1 MKQTIKTVFALLCIL
16 CWFTGCGD
24 PKDGSKEDPVVDPV
38 TTETEYT
45 VTIVDKAGKTIES
58 KKIESSNTY
67 LEIEEKDLAKK
78 GYSFT
83 LTGEND
89 NKYSA
94 NYDGKFTVYVTS
106 NLTLTVDYTPNTYT
120 VSFQKDY
127 DANGTL
133 PEDITC
139 TYDEEFTMPE
149 NTITNS
155 EKKADGWRTFLADEQ
170 GNYTYYEA
178 GKKYKN
184 LTDENDV
191 EVVLYAN
198 FKDKDYKITFE
209 KSDTDSSSFYLDKD
223 ETIPSNKI
231 PSPFKAGYDLDGWYD
246 SSDTT
251 ETPVD
256 FTTYKASKNVSFKPK
271 FTAKSYTVTFVSE
284 HGTTPSPVK
293 ISYASDNSNIVYL
306 ADCYDIYGSHRGEE
320 KYKLIETGYTFDGWY
335 DSEDKPILCLS
346 SDTYSSF
353 ADKTLTAKW
362 TTWTGKI
369 VFTSYDAEG
378 SMEDQ
383 TFTFGDSKNLSENQF
398 KIQGK
403 KFTGWATSRSS
414 TDVVYL
420 DKALITWNSTS
431 LFDGDGKTL
440 TLYPVFEKL
449 PVTVDAEAPVPTSI
463 DKLYLFYDESKFCI
477 KVASTLAD
485 FTQEIINKMNLS
497 WYVDGVKLPG
507 EVAPT
512 LSIYSIEPG
521 THTVTVVSD
530 DFVGIGDGG
539 GMASASLVV
548 NVSAN

>member
-1 MKQTIKTVFALLCIL
+1 MKQTIKTVLVLLCIL
-16 CWFTGCGD
+16 YCFTGCNGD
-24 PKDGSKEDPVVDPV
+24 AKDTTKDQPTYEPV
-38 TTETEYT
+38 TTEYT
-45 VTIVDKAGKTIES
+45 VTIVDNTGTTIDS

-120 VSFQKDY
+120 VSFQKAY

-139 TYDEEFTMPE
+139 TYDEDFTMPE

-155 EKKADGWRTFLADEQ
+155 EKKADGWRTSSADAQ

-184 LTDENDV
+184 LTDENEKV
-191 EVVLYAN
+191 ITLYAN

-209 KSDTDSSSFYLDKD
+209 KSEGNSSSLYLDKD
-223 ETIPSNKI
+223 EKISSDKI
-231 PSPFKAGYDLDGWYD
+231 PSVSKAGYDLDGWYD

-251 ETPVD
+251 ETLVD
-256 FTTYKASKNVSFKPK
+256 FTEYKASKDVSFKPK
-271 FTAKSYTVTFVSE
+271 FTAKSYTVTFVSD
-284 HGTTPSPVK
+284 HGTVPASIKITYSKDDSNAVK
-293 ISYASDNSNIVYL
+293 LYNGDP
-306 ADCYDIYGSHRGEE
+306 
-320 KYKLIETGYTFDGWY
+320 KYQLTETGYTFDGWY
-335 DSEDKPILCLS
+335 NSEDDRVLTLNS
-346 SDTYSSF
+346 YDYYDF
-353 ADKTLTAKW
+353 EDKTLTAKW
-362 TTWTGKI
+362 TVWTAKF
-369 VFTSYDAEG
+369 VFNPNSYSAEG

-383 TFTFGDSKNLSENQF
+383 TFTFGDEKNLLENQF
-398 KIQGK
+398 FIKGK
-403 KFTGWATSRSS
+403 RFIGWATSSNS
-414 TDVVYL
+414 DIVYN
-420 DKALITWNSTS
+420 DKASINWNSTS
-431 LFDGDGKTL
+431 PFNEDNKIINLYAVYEALPL
-440 TLYPVFEKL
+440 TL
-449 PVTVDAEAPVPTSI
+449 DAGAPVPTSI
-463 DKLYLFYDESKFCI
+463 DKLYLIYDESKFCI